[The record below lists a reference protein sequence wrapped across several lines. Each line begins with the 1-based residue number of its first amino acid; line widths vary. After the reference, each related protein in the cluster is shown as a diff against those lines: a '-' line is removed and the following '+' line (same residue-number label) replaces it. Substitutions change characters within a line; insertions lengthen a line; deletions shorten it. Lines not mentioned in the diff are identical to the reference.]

1 VNRRK
6 TPSKIATTKKT
17 NQKRK
22 QIEANIKMLEKE
34 LAQNLEKEVI
44 DERNKLTEKRRR
56 LTFENNTLMSQLNNK
71 K

>member
-1 VNRRK
+1 
-6 TPSKIATTKKT
+6 
-17 NQKRK
+17 
-22 QIEANIKMLEKE
+22 MLEKE

-44 DERNKLTEKRRR
+44 DERNKLTEKRIR